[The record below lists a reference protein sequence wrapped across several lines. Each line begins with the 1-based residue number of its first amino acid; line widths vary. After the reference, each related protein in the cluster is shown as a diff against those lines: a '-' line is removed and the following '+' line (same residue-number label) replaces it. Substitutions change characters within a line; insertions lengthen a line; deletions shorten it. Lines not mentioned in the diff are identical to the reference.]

1 MARNNII
8 SAFVELLQAEGVG
21 ELFDPNSDVSMQMCE
36 EHRDLDD
43 EEHRDLHD
51 CLAKR
56 CSLDVVEYLK
66 ELRVAPISIFTVQ
79 MVTFLETMFRSVLR
93 TQTYTALPSPTEWLR
108 TKIEMCIDAVFLS
121 SSGLLYHMDEMLKRT
136 SIGRKIQ
143 SDYKEMYKRHKKENE
158 LWGER
163 KRLYH
168 ENSRKAEKQKEMLKQ
183 ACRKNLSELGGAIF
197 FSAEGR
203 FTQYV
208 HTRYTE

>member
-8 SAFVELLQAEGVG
+8 SAFVEQLQAKGVG
-21 ELFDPNSDVSMQMCE
+21 GLFEPNSDVYMQMYE
-36 EHRDLDD
+36 EHGDLDV
-43 EEHRDLHD
+43 
-51 CLAKR
+51 CLAER
-56 CSLDVVEYLK
+56 CSRDAAEYLK
-66 ELRVAPISIFTVQ
+66 ELHVAPISTFSVQ
-79 MVTFLETMFRSVLR
+79 MATFLETMFRSVLR
-93 TQTYTALPSPTEWLR
+93 TQNYTALPSPTEWLR

-121 SSGLLYHMDEMLKRT
+121 SSRLLHHMDEMRKRT

-143 SDYKEMYKRHKKENE
+143 SDYEEMYERHLQENE
-158 LWGER
+158 LWAER

-168 ENSRKAEKQKEMLKQ
+168 ENGRKAEKKGEMLKEI
-183 ACRKNLSELGGAIF
+183 CRKNLSELGGAIF